1 MLGGPLTVMLPS
13 RSAGAGGGHPG
24 ACGRPSGFRS
34 TTVGIVR
41 MSRLL
46 QFGPA
51 RRGTL
56 DILFLAKYAQD
67 WDEPPPTIH
76 PRYGRELFT
85 KFEVLSVLR
94 GLARSVEPCASLEAF
109 EERMRRGPAPGYIF
123 QIYNREPVRNPE
135 ILVSSLCART
145 GIPYLGAPPNVRA
158 MAEDKWIARSMARA
172 AGLPVPEGAAA
183 VEQSDLLEPP
193 GFDGPYF
200 VKPRFGAQSEGIDEG
215 SICDSWA
222 EAQARASTLLAAGEE
237 ALIEALAPG
246 MDVTVPVL
254 GGPVALHPVANPS
267 DRREGIKTERQ
278 KRFLEPG
285 RPGEPF
291 RDEVLGA
298 QLQRAA
304 LAFAGLVRP
313 WDYLRVDFRV
323 APDGS
328 FRFLEFNLTCN
339 LATTTA
345 MNLGAGA
352 AGVSHEAMIEHFL
365 CYSLE
370 RQGVPVI

>member
-1 MLGGPLTVMLPS
+1 MLE
-13 RSAGAGGGHPG
+13 
-24 ACGRPSGFRS
+24 
-34 TTVGIVR
+34 
-41 MSRLL
+41 LL
-46 QFGPA
+46 QIGPE
-51 RRGTL
+51 RRREL
-56 DILFLAKYAQD
+56 DILFLAKYAED
-67 WDEPPPTIH
+67 WIEPPPTVH
-76 PRYGRELFT
+76 PDYGRELYT

-109 EERMRRGPAPGYIF
+109 EERMRRGPAPDYIF

-135 ILVSSLCART
+135 ILVSLLCERT
-145 GIPYLGAPPNVRA
+145 GVPYLGAPPNVRA
-158 MAEDKWIARSMARA
+158 MAEDKWIAKAMARA
-172 AGLPVPEGAAA
+172 AGLLAPDGVVA
-183 VEQSDLLEPP
+183 VAQSDLSEPP

-215 SICDSWA
+215 SICDDWS
-222 EAQARASTLLAAGEE
+222 QARTRASALLAAGEE

-246 MDVTVPVL
+246 VDVTVPVL

-285 RPGEPF
+285 KPGRPF
-291 RDEVLGA
+291 QDRALGA
-298 QLQRAA
+298 ELQRAA
-304 LAFAGLVRP
+304 LAFAALVQP
-313 WDYLRVDFRV
+313 CDYMRVDFRV

-328 FRFLEFNLTCN
+328 FRLLEFNLTCN

-345 MNLGAGA
+345 MNIGAGA
-352 AGVSHEAMIEHFL
+352 SGVSHEAMIEHFL

-370 RQGVPVI
+370 RQGVAVT

>member
-1 MLGGPLTVMLPS
+1 MLK
-13 RSAGAGGGHPG
+13 
-24 ACGRPSGFRS
+24 
-34 TTVGIVR
+34 
-41 MSRLL
+41 LL
-46 QFGPA
+46 QIGPA
-51 RRGTL
+51 RRREL
-56 DILFLAKYAQD
+56 DILFLAKYAED
-67 WDEPPPTIH
+67 WDEPPPAVH

-109 EERMRRGPAPGYIF
+109 EERMRRGPAPDYIF

-135 ILVSSLCART
+135 ILVSSLCERT
-145 GIPYLGAPPNVRA
+145 GVPYLGAPPTVRA
-158 MAEDKWIARSMARA
+158 MAEDKWITKQMARA
-172 AGLPVPEGAAA
+172 AGLLVPEGVVA
-183 VEQSDLLEPP
+183 VAPSDLLEPP

-200 VKPRFGAQSEGIDEG
+200 VKPRFGAQSEGVDEG
-215 SICDSWA
+215 SICDCWA
-222 EAQARASTLLAAGEE
+222 DARTRASTLLAAGEE

-254 GGPVALHPVANPS
+254 GGPVALCPVANPS

-291 RDEVLGA
+291 QDKALGA
-298 QLQRAA
+298 ELQQTA
-304 LAFAGLVRP
+304 LAFARLVRP
-313 WDYLRVDFRV
+313 FDYLRVDFRV
-323 APDGS
+323 APDGTL
-328 FRFLEFNLTCN
+328 RLLEFNLTCN

-352 AGVSHEAMIEHFL
+352 TGVSHEAMIEHFL

-370 RQGVPVI
+370 RQGVPVT